1 MDSEKQPLSNDQ
13 DGETRSVS
21 KAGRGVLLIAFA
33 KFYFMLVGLII
44 QQVALPRIL
53 SRTMFGAFGVVNSF
67 ISPVNNVMV
76 TGSIQAVSRFI
87 SQEPSQARKV
97 QSAGFRMHLF
107 VGFGVAAL
115 FAAGAPVVAWF
126 MHDQSKTL
134 PLMVGALIVA
144 GYSFYAVMVGT
155 ANGLRQFTK
164 QAGLD
169 IAFATLRA
177 VGILGM
183 AVLGLGV
190 VGVVAGWVIAVACI
204 LVLASMWVGLP
215 SRSDKAAAISVRP
228 LAGYFA
234 QVAVY
239 LVLFNLLMFADTW
252 LLKRLITEHYLPL
265 IDQHVEALDALVPS
279 ARSVAGF
286 YPTASSLADGQVA
299 YYTAVQN
306 LARLSYQAIIAAT
319 FVVFPLVSR
328 STFSEDKEVT
338 KRYISVTMRYSLMF
352 SMAISVV
359 MAANPQDVLGLLNSA
374 DYALLGAPAL
384 VALALGNV
392 AFSLFAIGGTI
403 LNGAGLTRAAI
414 FTAAVTLTVA
424 IIGNYIAIPL
434 ATTDQQA
441 LLYAASVTGGSMLFG
456 AVVSGV
462 VVYQRLGAF
471 LPWLSIVRV
480 LAAMACAMLV
490 GKFLPLHGK
499 LMTLVEAGV
508 VGLVFVGI
516 LLVSKELGKRDLAAI
531 VAVRKKR
538 GSGEES

>member
-1 MDSEKQPLSNDQ
+1 MDSEKQPFSNDQ
-13 DGETRSVS
+13 DGETRSAS

-33 KFYFMLVGLII
+33 KFYFMMIGLVI
-44 QQVALPRIL
+44 QVLLPRIL
-53 SRTMFGAFGVVNSF
+53 SRTVFGAFGVVNSF

-87 SQEPSQARKV
+87 SHEPAQARKV
-97 QSAGFRMHLF
+97 QAAGFRMHLL
-107 VGFGVAAL
+107 VGLGVAAVFAASAPL
-115 FAAGAPVVAWF
+115 FAWF
-126 MHDQSKTL
+126 ARDQSKTL
-134 PLMVGALIVA
+134 PLLVGALIVA

-155 ANGLRQFTK
+155 ANGLRQFNK

-204 LVLASMWVGLP
+204 LVLASVWVGLP
-215 SRSDKAAAISVRP
+215 SHSDRAAISVRP

-265 IDQHVEALDALVPS
+265 IDRHVEALDALVPS

-328 STFSEDKEVT
+328 STFSQDKEVT

-359 MAANPQDVLGLLNSA
+359 MAANPQDVLGLMYSP
-374 DYALLGAPAL
+374 DYASLGAPAL